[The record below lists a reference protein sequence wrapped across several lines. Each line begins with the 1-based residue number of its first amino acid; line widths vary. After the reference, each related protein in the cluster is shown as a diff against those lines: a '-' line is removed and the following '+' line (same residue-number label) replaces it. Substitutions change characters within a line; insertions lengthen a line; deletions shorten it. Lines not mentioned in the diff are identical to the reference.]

1 MKTQVIIKKLD
12 AWFVTGFSDGEASF
26 IVSITENK
34 KLNIGWKVQLMFSI
48 KLHLKDKLLLEQI
61 RNFWNGVGNIEVKDN
76 SCVFVVYSL
85 DQLRDVIIPHFEK
98 YPLLTQKL
106 ADFTPRVCVCV
117 NTHTHTHTHTHT
129 YTGDCS

>member
-1 MKTQVIIKKLD
+1 MKTQVIIKKL
-12 AWFVTGFSDGEASF
+12 DGEASF

-48 KLHLKDKLLLEQI
+48 TLHLKDKLLLEQI

-85 DQLRDVIIPHFEK
+85 DQLRDLIIPHFEK

-106 ADFTPRVCVCV
+106 ADLFVCSFVWLFIKFF
-117 NTHTHTHTHTHT
+117 
-129 YTGDCS
+129 

>member
-34 KLNIGWKVQLMFSI
+34 KLNIGWKVQLIFSI

-61 RNFWNGVGNIEVKDN
+61 RNFWNGWPAEEILK
-76 SCVFVVYSL
+76 
-85 DQLRDVIIPHFEK
+85 
-98 YPLLTQKL
+98 
-106 ADFTPRVCVCV
+106 
-117 NTHTHTHTHTHT
+117 
-129 YTGDCS
+129 

>member
-12 AWFVTGFSDGEASF
+12 AWFVTGITDGEASF

-61 RNFWNGVGNIEVKDN
+61 RNFWNGV
-76 SCVFVVYSL
+76 
-85 DQLRDVIIPHFEK
+85 LRRK
-98 YPLLTQKL
+98 YWSK
-106 ADFTPRVCVCV
+106 
-117 NTHTHTHTHTHT
+117 
-129 YTGDCS
+129 G